1 MDNPKLKL
9 MPQKYTGEST
19 VISMRIPREMLQ
31 ELDFVAKETRRTR
44 NDLLSVCLEFALKN
58 IEIVN
63 QENKEDT

>member
-19 VISMRIPREMLQ
+19 VISMRIPKEMLQ

-44 NDLLSVCLEFALKN
+44 NDLLFVCLEFALKN